1 MRGGYGKNDEQGGTI
16 LLTRGGGGEKCGE
29 GKKEVNRINEA
40 KGISRP
46 RPGIVR
52 AN

>member
-16 LLTRGGGGEKCGE
+16 LLTRGGGEKCGE
-29 GKKEVNRINEA
+29 GEKEVNRINEA

>member
-1 MRGGYGKNDEQGGTI
+1 MTSREVQSY
-16 LLTRGGGGEKCGE
+16 LRVGGGEKCGE
-29 GKKEVNRINEA
+29 GEKEVNRINEA